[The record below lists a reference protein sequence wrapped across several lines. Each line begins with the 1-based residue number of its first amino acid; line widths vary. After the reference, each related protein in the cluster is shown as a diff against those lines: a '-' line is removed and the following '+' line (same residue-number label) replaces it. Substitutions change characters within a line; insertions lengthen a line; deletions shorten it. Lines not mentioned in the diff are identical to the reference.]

1 MKLGKRLSQGEV
13 VEEPVPEQNPI
24 TESAPEPRTP
34 APITEDADDR
44 PAPAPATGR

>member
-13 VEEPVPEQNPI
+13 VEEPVPAQDTI

-34 APITEDADDR
+34 APTTEDADRR